1 MPVSGRYG
9 GAVNAML
16 LPRENARFVLGPMPL
31 LVVGRAPVHQELP
44 LLVAPEGR
52 VPVCDGWQLMA
63 GLTVCVLDGPV
74 GGCLIPTLA
83 AAGDVEGMAAWCD
96 SVAQNGGG
104 VVVSLPEIPEDFDWD
119 EIFGGGRAR
128 GGFVRGVE
136 LDEAGDAAE

>member
-1 MPVSGRYG
+1 MT
-9 GAVNAML
+9 AML

-31 LVVGRAPVHQELP
+31 LVVGDAPVHKELP
-44 LLVAPEGR
+44 ELVAPEGR
-52 VPVCDGWQLMA
+52 VPVCEGWKLMA
-63 GLTVCVLDGPV
+63 GLTVCVLDGPL

-83 AAGDVEGMAAWCD
+83 AAGDVEGMASWCD
-96 SVAQNGGG
+96 AVAQHGGG

-136 LDEAGDAAE
+136 LDEAGDEAE